1 MSDHSEFDNDE
12 LIMISQYIQN
22 QQEVIEDLMKKN
34 MQLTTEIQVQR
45 IKIKQLESLNKEDNI
60 KVKNRLSAFKQERMG
75 ILKDVLKK

>member
-1 MSDHSEFDNDE
+1 
-12 LIMISQYIQN
+12 MISQYIQN

-45 IKIKQLESLNKEDNI
+45 IKIKQLESLNKEDKI

-75 ILKDVLKK
+75 ILNDVLKK

>member
-45 IKIKQLESLNKEDNI
+45 IKIKQLESLNKEDKI

-75 ILKDVLKK
+75 ILNDVLKK

>member
-1 MSDHSEFDNDE
+1 MIDRPEFDNDE

-45 IKIKQLESLNKEDNI
+45 IKIKQLEI
-60 KVKNRLSAFKQERMG
+60 HM
-75 ILKDVLKK
+75 

>member
-34 MQLTTEIQVQR
+34 MQLTTENQVQR
-45 IKIKQLESLNKEDNI
+45 IKIKQLESLNKEDKI

>member
-1 MSDHSEFDNDE
+1 MIDRPEFDNDE

-45 IKIKQLESLNKEDNI
+45 IKIKQLESLNKEDKI

>member
-1 MSDHSEFDNDE
+1 MIDRPEFDNDE

-45 IKIKQLESLNKEDNI
+45 IKIKQLESLNKEDKI

-75 ILKDVLKK
+75 ILKAVFKK